1 MSSVTRT
8 FRADAVLVGDGT
20 MIRDGAVVMDGE
32 RVIEV
37 GTGASL
43 GGERVRGVLMPGLV
57 NAHTHLELSGL
68 RGKTP
73 TGGGFGPWLAAL
85 QKARS
90 EELEEER
97 DEAIDRGVA
106 SMLEAG
112 VVAVGEVTNTLVAWP
127 RLARRFRGVV
137 WHEVFSLDRTRG
149 LAQVA
154 GLAAQRDAIDP
165 GLGTMRW
172 VPTPHALYSTHP
184 DVVRAL
190 MQLGEGPRSI
200 HLAEHAAERAF
211 LAEGRGPI
219 AEFYA
224 SRGLDF
230 SAFPVPHKDPLSAAR
245 ELDLVRAGVAL
256 VHLAD
261 ARADELAGVE
271 KAIAILCP
279 RSNLH
284 IETRLP
290 PLPTLR
296 AAGIPIALGTDSLAS
311 SPSLDPLAEARALA
325 DRFPDVPA
333 SFLISAATHG
343 GARALGLDDMG
354 LLAKG
359 FAPGLLLVEGSLPND
374 VDPSFWVLRSLS
386 LPRRRLA

>member
-1 MSSVTRT
+1 V

-20 MIRDGAVVMDGE
+20 TIRDGAVAMDGP
-32 RVIEV
+32 RVVEV
-37 GTGASL
+37 GTGAAL
-43 GGERVRGVLMPGLV
+43 GGEKVRGVLMPGLV

-73 TGGGFGPWLAAL
+73 TGAGFATWLAAL
-85 QKARS
+85 QKSRF

-97 DEAIDRGVA
+97 DAAIDRAVA
-106 SMLEAG
+106 SMVEAG

-127 RLARRFRGVV
+127 RLARHFRGVI
-137 WHEVFSLDRTRG
+137 WHEVFALDRTRG
-149 LAQVA
+149 LEQLA
-154 GLAAQRDAIDP
+154 GLQMQRDAIDP
-165 GLGTMRW
+165 GSGAMRW

-184 DVVRAL
+184 DVVRELLA
-190 MQLGEGPRSI
+190 LGEGPRTL

-211 LAEGRGPI
+211 LREGRGPI

-230 SAFPVPHKDPLSAAR
+230 SAFPVPHTDPISAAR
-245 ELDLVRAGVAL
+245 ALGLVREGVAL

-271 KAIAILCP
+271 RATVVLCP

-290 PLPTLR
+290 PLPTFR
-296 AAGIPIALGTDSLAS
+296 AAGIPLALGTDSLAS
-311 SPSLDPLAEARALA
+311 SPSLDPLAEARALS
-325 DRFPDVPA
+325 DRFPEVPA
-333 SFLISAATHG
+333 SFLISAATAG
-343 GARALGLDDMG
+343 GARALAMDDVG
-354 LLAKG
+354 LLEKG
-359 FAPGLLLVEGSLPND
+359 RSPGLLNVEGALPHD
-374 VDPSFWVLRSLS
+374 VDPSAWVLRSLS